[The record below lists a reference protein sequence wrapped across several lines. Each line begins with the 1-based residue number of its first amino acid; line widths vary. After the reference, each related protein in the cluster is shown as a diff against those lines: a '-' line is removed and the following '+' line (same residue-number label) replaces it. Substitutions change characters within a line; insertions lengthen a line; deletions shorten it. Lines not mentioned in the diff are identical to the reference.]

1 MSVIQI
7 SKIQMR
13 RGFEIDL
20 PGAPITLNPPTFNPG
35 LDVGEFGYAIDSGRL
50 FIGHDP
56 TTGMPN
62 DERIQ
67 FPFQNVEVLTE
78 NSGNTLRRIH
88 EGFHRFIGSGGF
100 FQSTL
105 SKVASAWT
113 DVLVPQ
119 TNGDV
124 IPFRINGSFLTANIE
139 YFVMDVS
146 QNPLRQGTLRI
157 LSQAGASETLMIDDC
172 VSAPRLDLVAGDA
185 VDPELVNS
193 NVEFRVVRMGT
204 NVDPHFRLQYQ
215 NIANVDCMFFFSVLR
230 PVIIGP
236 AEPFLGSVGGNTSGG
251 STGGGGDGDFGDV
264 TVQKLTVNS
273 NNPSTIK
280 SPGTLYL
287 DVTGLVLKNGN
298 FLPSVSNAQDIGSS
312 VRPFGSIYASDF
324 SGNAA
329 SASKLTTARAIVLS
343 GDVTASLSFDGS
355 ASLVVPVTLKNSG
368 VTVGSWSKVT
378 VDLKGRVVDATHA
391 RVADIANLG
400 STVSGATHDD
410 DDLRA
415 MRMAEQMPDTGTY
428 SAGDMVF
435 SKGATVF
442 GATGSQYTILGWRR
456 LTSGSTHTI
465 NDDWVEMRVSTGT

>member
-35 LDVGEFGYAIDSGRL
+35 LDIGEFGYATDTGRL

-62 DERIQ
+62 DKRIQ
-67 FPFQNVEVLTE
+67 FPFENIEVLTE
-78 NSGNTLRRIH
+78 NSGTTLRRIH
-88 EGFHRFIGSGGF
+88 EGFHRFVGSGGF
-100 FQSTL
+100 YQSTL
-105 SKVASAWT
+105 SKVALDWT
-113 DVLVPQ
+113 DVLVAQ
-119 TNGDV
+119 SNGDV
-124 IPFRINGSFLTANIE
+124 IPFRINGSFLTTNFE

-146 QNPLRQGTLRI
+146 QNPLRQGTLRV
-157 LSQAGASETLMIDDC
+157 LSQAGASEAMMIDDC
-172 VSAPRLDLVAGDA
+172 ISAPRLDLVADDA

-193 NVEFRVVRMGT
+193 NIEFRVVRMGT
-204 NVDPHFRLQYQ
+204 NVDPHFRLQYR
-215 NIANVDCMFFFSVLR
+215 NVSSVDCMFFFSVLR
-230 PVIIGP
+230 PVVIGP
-236 AEPFLGSVGGNTSGG
+236 AEPFLGSIGGNSSGG
-251 STGGGGDGDFGDV
+251 SSGNGGDSDFGEV
-264 TVQKLTVNS
+264 SVEKLTVNS

-287 DVTGLVLKNGN
+287 DVTGLVLNNGN
-298 FLPSVSNAQDIGSS
+298 FLPSISNAQDIGSS
-312 VRPFGSIYASDF
+312 VRPFGSIYGSYF
-324 SGNAA
+324 SGAA
-329 SASKLTTARAIVLS
+329 ATANKLVSARAIVLS
-343 GDVTASLSFDGS
+343 GDVSASMSFDGS

-391 RVADIANLG
+391 KVADIANLG
-400 STVSGATHDD
+400 STVTGATHDD

-415 MRMAEQMPDTGTY
+415 MRMAAQMPTSGTY

-435 SKGATVF
+435 SSGAIVL
-442 GATGSQYTILGWRR
+442 GATGAQYTVLGWRR
-456 LTSGSTHTI
+456 LTSGSTHDI
-465 NDDWVEMRVSTGT
+465 NVDWVEMRLPTGT